1 MFTFKHRLME
11 TAGSDGAAGGGSG
24 AAGGSAGAAGA
35 GATPWY
41 GGFDPDLKGYIET
54 KGFPAD
60 EKGLSALATSYRNL
74 ERHFGVPAEQL
85 LRLPKDETD
94 KDGWGKIY
102 ERLGRPAKPEDYQL
116 PVPEGDDGEYAKFI
130 STAMHELGITKKQ
143 AQALAAKQNEFVG
156 ELTRREAAAYQ
167 EAIKTQD
174 VALRAEWGP
183 AYDKHIQIAKGA
195 FGELGL
201 KPEVVDAME
210 KAIGFAETMKFFY
223 TIGSKIGE
231 DKFVSADGSP
241 GFAGAM
247 SPAAA
252 AARLEAIRTDPE
264 LSTKY
269 INGDAAIRAEMDKLH
284 KILAQSAA

>member
-1 MFTFKHRLME
+1 M
-11 TAGSDGAAGGGSG
+11 SDPNAASGTSAAATTSG
-24 AAGGSAGAAGA
+24 ASPAASASPSGS
-35 GATPWY
+35 PWY
-41 GGFDPDLKGYIET
+41 GSFEPDLKGYIET

-60 EKGLSALATSYRNL
+60 EKGLSALASSYRNL
-74 ERHFGVPAEQL
+74 EKHFGVPAEQL
-85 LRLPKDETD
+85 LKLPKDEND

-102 ERLGRPAKPEDYQL
+102 ERLGRPAKPEEYQL

-210 KAIGFAETMKFFY
+210 KAIGFAETMKFFH

-231 DKFVSADGSP
+231 DKFVSAEGSP